1 MRDSLSRLEQLRYRK
16 NALLGAWGLPVQ
28 ASKMGQP
35 FLLTKNNQPTRVTHM
50 TRKYFGTDGIRG
62 TVGQPPITPDFVLK
76 LAHAVGRVLRQS
88 ESRPTVLIGK
98 DTRISGYMLESALES
113 GFNSAGVD
121 VVLLGPLP
129 TPGVAY
135 LTRAQRASLGVV
147 ISASHNPFADN
158 GIKFFSA
165 QGTKLNDE
173 WELAV
178 EASLEQQPVWADS
191 ASLGKT
197 RRMEDAAGR
206 YTEFCKSTFAHD
218 LTLKGLKIVVDGAH
232 GAAYH
237 IAPMVFHELG
247 AEVIAIGCSPDGL
260 NINHEVGATHPQALI
275 EAVRAN
281 NADYGIALD
290 GDADRLQ
297 IVDAEGRLFDGDEV
311 LYLMVNERLSRGEKV
326 PGTVGTL
333 MTNMAVEVALKAKGV
348 EFVRAKVGDRYV
360 LEELDKRGWL
370 LGGEGSGHL
379 LALDKHTTGDGLIS
393 ALQVLQACVRSR
405 KTLSQLLVDVV
416 LFPQTLIN
424 VRLQP
429 GQDWKSS
436 AELAMQTKAV
446 EIELGD
452 SGRILIRASGTE
464 PLLRVMVEARDSLQ
478 AKSCAERV
486 ADTVRLLHTV

>member
-1 MRDSLSRLEQLRYRK
+1 M
-16 NALLGAWGLPVQ
+16 N
-28 ASKMGQP
+28 
-35 FLLTKNNQPTRVTHM
+35 
-50 TRKYFGTDGIRG
+50 RKYFGTDGIRG
-62 TVGQPPITPDFVLK
+62 TVGQPPITPDFVLR
-76 LAHAVGRVLRQS
+76 LAHAVGRVLKRT

-147 ISASHNPFADN
+147 ISASHNAFPDN

-165 QGTKLNDE
+165 QGRKLGDE

-178 EASLEQQPVWADS
+178 EAALNDEPVWADS
-191 ASLGKT
+191 ATLGKS
-197 RRMEDAAGR
+197 RRLDDAAGR
-206 YTEFCKSTFAHD
+206 YIEFCKSTFAND
-218 LTLKGLKIVVDGAH
+218 LTLKGMKIVVDGAH

-247 AEVIAIGCSPDGL
+247 AEVIAIGCAPNGM
-260 NINHEVGATHPQALI
+260 NINDGVGATHPEALI
-275 EAVRAN
+275 EAVKLHK
-281 NADYGIALD
+281 ADYGIALD

-297 IVDAEGRLFDGDEV
+297 LVDASGRLFNGDEV
-311 LYLMVNERLSRGEKV
+311 LFLMVNERLARGEKV

-333 MTNMAVEVALKAKGV
+333 MTNMAVEVALKNKGV

-360 LEELDKRGWL
+360 LEELEKRGWL

-393 ALQVLQACVRSR
+393 ALQVLQACVRSG
-405 KTLSQLLVDVV
+405 KSISQLLGDVL
-416 LFPQTLIN
+416 LFPQVLLN
-424 VRLQP
+424 VRLKP
-429 GQDWKSS
+429 GQDWRASEKLKL
-436 AELAMQTKAV
+436 ETAV
-446 EIELGD
+446 IEAELGD
-452 SGRILIRASGTE
+452 TGRVLIRASGTE
-464 PLLRVMVEARDSLQ
+464 PLLRLMVEARSARQ
-478 AKSCAERV
+478 AQSCAERLAAAV
-486 ADTVRLLHTV
+486 SA